1 MFLKSISVLC
11 RGDKEWQREKILS
24 SQGIGFLYVLLDIK
38 NILMCSQVLRK
49 LNIELSCDPAIL
61 LLDICLGEL
70 KTYIHTK
77 TYTWMFI
84 TELFIIAKKWKYPKC
99 PSADEWT
106 NKM

>member
-49 LNIELSCDPAIL
+49 LNIELSCDCNSTRRHIPKRNEN
-61 LLDICLGEL
+61 ICIY
-70 KTYIHTK
+70 KTSK
-77 TYTWMFI
+77 PMFI
-84 TELFIIAKKWKYPKC
+84 AALFIIV
-99 PSADEWT
+99 
-106 NKM
+106 KMWQ